1 MKELV
6 IFWTILSILVLISV
20 APVGASEWFIFDD
33 EVLHGALSDHDGGFE
48 VSDDNPYAG
57 DGCLARELVNGDW
70 AWITG
75 IGEGVPMNLD
85 ITGIEFDDAFIEFFI
100 DSGEIPI
107 SYIELRLAGAG
118 WNPDAQAVIQT
129 DAVEGYEQIRILLT
143 EFHVKQLGMAA
154 DDLDEFTGSSGM
166 IDIWSVGF
174 SPGGDFTLYVDEIR
188 IADSDEPDP
197 QRAVKPEG
205 KLATLW
211 AAVKSN
217 L

>member
-1 MKELV
+1 MKKLA

-48 VSDDNPYAG
+48 VTDDNPYAG
-57 DGCLARELVNGDW
+57 DACLARELANGDW

-75 IGEGVPMNLD
+75 IGESVPMNLD

-107 SYIELRLAGAG
+107 GYIELRLAGAG
-118 WNPDAQAVIQT
+118 WAPDAQVDIQT
-129 DAVEGYEQIRILLT
+129 DAVEGYEQIRIPLT
-143 EFHVKQLGMAA
+143 EFFVKQLGMSA
-154 DDLDEFTGSSGM
+154 DDLDEFTGGSGM
-166 IDIWSVGF
+166 IDIWSLGF

-197 QRAVKPEG
+197 RQAVKPEG